1 MPLQDPPVPGGAGEA
16 IVTITDEGN
25 SRVQG
30 AYDFLLAE
38 ITAFRVRT
46 GAPLSEN
53 RIATQLGISRTPVRE
68 ALQRLEKEGLVKRTD
83 NARFTVSQLTPQE
96 ANDACDLL
104 EVLDTYIAKKAA
116 SLLTAEDQAV
126 LLASVDDMRRAA
138 ESGDK
143 ARWSEADLAF
153 HRVINSI
160 AGNALVADTVKETR
174 RRVQRFWLHAASLQ
188 SRLVDCSDE
197 HAVLA
202 QAMISKDYAAIEPA
216 VKEHI
221 DHMRERIL
229 DLLRTAAMFLGD

>member
-1 MPLQDPPVPGGAGEA
+1 
-16 IVTITDEGN
+16 VTVTDEGS
-25 SRVQG
+25 SRVQS
-30 AYDFLLAE
+30 AYDFLLDE
-38 ITAFRVRT
+38 ITTFRVRT

-104 EVLDTYIAKKAA
+104 EVLDTYIAKRAA
-116 SLLTAEDQAV
+116 SLLTAVDQAA
-126 LLASVDDMRRAA
+126 LLASVEAMRRASQ
-138 ESGDK
+138 SGDK
-143 ARWSEADLAF
+143 AAWSEADLAF
-153 HRVINSI
+153 HRLINGI
-160 AGNALVADTVKETR
+160 AGNALVAEAVKETR

-188 SRLVDCSDE
+188 SRLIACSDE

-202 QAMISKDYAAIEPA
+202 EAMIAKDYDAIEPA
-216 VKEHI
+216 VKSHI

-229 DLLRTAAMFLGD
+229 DLLATAAMFLGD

>member
-1 MPLQDPPVPGGAGEA
+1 MMPLQGRPGSTGAGED

-25 SRVQG
+25 SRVQA

-38 ITAFRVRT
+38 ITGFRVRT

-53 RIATQLGISRTPVRE
+53 RIATRLGISRTPVRE

-96 ANDACDLL
+96 ANDACDML
-104 EVLDTYIAKKAA
+104 ELLDTYVARKASA
-116 SLLTAEDQAV
+116 LLTAEDADS
-126 LLASVDDMRRAA
+126 LLAAVDDMRRAA
-138 ESGDK
+138 DSGDK
-143 ARWSEADLAF
+143 AAWAEADLAF
-153 HRVINSI
+153 HRLINGI
-160 AGNALVADTVKETR
+160 AGNALVAETVKETR

-188 SRLVDCSDE
+188 SRLVVCS
-197 HAVLA
+197 
-202 QAMISKDYAAIEPA
+202 AAIEPA

-229 DLLRTAAMFLGD
+229 DLLATAAMFLSD

>member
-1 MPLQDPPVPGGAGEA
+1 MPLQGPPVPGGIGEA

-116 SLLTAEDQAV
+116 SLLTAADQAV
-126 LLASVDDMRRAA
+126 LLASVDDMRSAA